1 LAAVTDYAPPAVEKF
16 GYPAVDASTL
26 YVPTDAYVVLTL
38 AQEDRIRPSDQK
50 LVPTIAVSFAVPGLP
65 GVFTIR
71 IDNYA
76 FTHANVL
83 EYMQERSW
91 LIRSLYALPARLPDF
106 VPLGGYATGVVIS
119 LDSVSGVHD
128 AAGVGA
134 VAWAGGIF
142 PRGVSASA
150 RLEVTALGDAEPS
163 LVSDPIAVAASDATV
178 PLSGTTGPLDP
189 GRYTAQLTAESSLGI
204 GLSPSRGFSI
214 L

>member
-16 GYPAVDASTL
+16 GYPAVDAAAL
-26 YVPTDAYVVLTL
+26 YVPTTEYVVLTL
-38 AQEDRIRPSDQK
+38 AQEDRLRPRDQK
-50 LVPTIAVSFAVPGLP
+50 LIPTIAVSFSVPGLP

-76 FTHANVL
+76 FTHANPL

-106 VPLGGYATGVVIS
+106 VPLGGYASGVVVS
-119 LDSVSGVHD
+119 LDSVSGVHEAD
-128 AAGVGA
+128 GSGA

-142 PRGVSASA
+142 PRGVSATA
-150 RLEVTALGDAEPS
+150 RLEVTALGDADPS

-178 PLSGTTGPLDP
+178 PLAGTTGPLDP

-204 GLSPSRGFSI
+204 GLSAARGFSI